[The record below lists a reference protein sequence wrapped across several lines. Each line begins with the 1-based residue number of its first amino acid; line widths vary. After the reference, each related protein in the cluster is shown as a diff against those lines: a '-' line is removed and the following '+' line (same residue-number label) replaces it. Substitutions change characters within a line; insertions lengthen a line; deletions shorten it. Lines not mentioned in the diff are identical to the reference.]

1 MEWRFALYS
10 CTMRCVRRRGHRVPC
25 PLALPDMTGMSFLVL
40 QFLVYGNMSKNFS
53 FMRGSRTASR
63 KRAEKNNGLPRWN
76 RNQMAPNGSTTACF
90 SFADAKVRQIF
101 KPAKHFYNIL
111 QRKCVFRHKRNEVW
125 SYPLIYTLY
134 IIHTRA
140 NSVIVISQKYS
151 MINGLYYFVLWV
163 SDLKRD
169 LQRTLETKNSNGQST
184 HKKRRIHIEWLIKPF
199 RGKLLLLQ
207 RKAATASGKSWCC
220 FREKLLLLQ
229 RKAGAA
235 SGKSCYCF
243 RECIILCKSLHW
255 DSYHFV
261 SEIAYKISFQL
272 NFLWNLFLV
281 LCWLLIYFSFI
292 QHSRSSLSIFLM
304 AQRQDSCINE
314 HFPICWNL
322 FI

>member
-10 CTMRCVRRRGHRVPC
+10 CAMRCVRRRGHRAPY

-76 RNQMAPNGSTTACF
+76 RNLMAPNGSTTACF
-90 SFADAKVRQIF
+90 SFADAKIRQIF
-101 KPAKHFYNIL
+101 NPTKRFYNFL

-125 SYPLIYTLY
+125 SYSLIYTLY

-140 NSVIVISQKYS
+140 SSVIVISQKYS

-169 LQRTLETKNSNGQST
+169 LQRTLETKNSNDQST
-184 HKKRRIHIEWLIKPF
+184 HKKRRIHIEWLIIPF

-207 RKAATASGKSWCC
+207 GKAATASEKSCYC
-220 FREKLLLLQ
+220 FREKLLLL
-229 RKAGAA
+229 
-235 SGKSCYCF
+235 
-243 RECIILCKSLHW
+243 
-255 DSYHFV
+255 
-261 SEIAYKISFQL
+261 
-272 NFLWNLFLV
+272 
-281 LCWLLIYFSFI
+281 
-292 QHSRSSLSIFLM
+292 
-304 AQRQDSCINE
+304 
-314 HFPICWNL
+314 
-322 FI
+322 